1 MLRTLTILFLFI
13 FIQVNEAREVPDHV
27 SEILDKVAA
36 MKNQL
41 NDETEYER
49 RNQHHYSE
57 SGIVDSKQL
66 QCMKF
71 NSIDDLSFL
80 SSS

>member
-1 MLRTLTILFLFI
+1 M

-57 SGIVDSKQL
+57 SGIVDSKQ
-66 QCMKF
+66 
-71 NSIDDLSFL
+71 
-80 SSS
+80 